1 MSEIQSVNVFSI
13 DQERLKYRV
22 ILTTGILP
30 GTDNFKGVFN
40 FIIPPPTNFANSSHY
55 NQCTI
60 KLDSFTA
67 TPSDLAANLNPMWA
81 VVTGPE
87 KLGCVIIE
95 LDTPS
100 SQVVE
105 QRVASAADVNNKG
118 LTNIRMGQFRQLL
131 PLQIVNVGN
140 RWGAAGGG
148 ASPDPLGYSWVGIG
162 SGIAATD
169 PVLCGNIFGRDT
181 RLRIIHPH
189 ELTPAWIQQGVVPNS
204 DNIAVYTFSFTIT
217 MIPNN

>member
-22 ILTTGILP
+22 ILTTGVIP
-30 GTDNFKGVFN
+30 GGNDFKGVFN
-40 FIIPPPTNFANSSHY
+40 FVIPPPTSFANSNEY

-67 TPSDLAANLNPMWA
+67 TPTDLAANTNAQWA
-81 VVTGPE
+81 TSVGPE

-100 SQVVE
+100 SQVTE
-105 QRVASAADVNNKG
+105 QRLAVAGDVDNKG
-118 LTNIRMGQFRQLL
+118 LLNRRTGQFRQLL
-131 PLQIVNVGN
+131 PLQLVSIGHT
-140 RWGAAGGG
+140 GAGAGPVPN
-148 ASPDPLGYSWVGIG
+148 ALGYSWVGIG

-169 PVLCGNIFGRDT
+169 PVLCGNIFGRDN
-181 RLRIIHPH
+181 RVRIIHPYS
-189 ELTPAWIQQGVVPNS
+189 LTPTWIQQGAVANS
-204 DNIAVYTFSFTIT
+204 DNIAHYSFAFTIT